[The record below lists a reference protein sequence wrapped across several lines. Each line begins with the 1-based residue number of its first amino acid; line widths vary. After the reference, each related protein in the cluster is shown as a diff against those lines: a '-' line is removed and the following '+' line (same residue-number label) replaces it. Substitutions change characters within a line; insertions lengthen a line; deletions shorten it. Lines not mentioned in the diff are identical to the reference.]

1 MFCGNCGKKIDDG
14 LKFCPE
20 CGAFIGDVSEERKTE
35 TVVNDEQTVTENAEA
50 EAAPADE
57 TAVQE
62 AAAVVIA
69 EAATEAETVSEDQ
82 KIDFDAKAEEARLEA
97 QRVEEEAKAAIAEA
111 QAKADAAK
119 AKAEAAIAEAREKE
133 RRAAM
138 AKAEAQATSS
148 IKSANRR
155 IAVAET
161 AKKNYETALEEAR
174 QAYAQAANAI
184 SEAESLGVTGLPVL
198 SAFVEDGAPSRKN
211 TSKTVAAP
219 APVPAVNVQSTAPQ
233 ENGVKLLSPWAYFWL
248 GILYCVPVI
257 GWIFL
262 IVHSASNKNLNRKKF
277 AISIW
282 IKVIIC
288 LVICAIIAALYF
300 IFRENEYVKTIEDMI
315 KGIIELV
322 KSYFVK
328 A

>member
-1 MFCGNCGKKIDDG
+1 MFCSNCGKKIDDG

-20 CGAFIGDVSEERKTE
+20 CGAFLGEVSEEEKTE
-35 TVVNDEQTVTENAEA
+35 TVVNEEQTVAENAEA

-57 TAVQE
+57 SIAQETAG
-62 AAAVVIA
+62 AVIA
-69 EAATEAETVSEDQ
+69 EAIVETETVSEAE

-111 QAKADAAK
+111 QAKADEAK

-155 IAVAET
+155 IAVAEA
-161 AKKNYETALEEAR
+161 AKKSYDTALEEAR
-174 QAYAQAANAI
+174 QAYSQAAAAI
-184 SEAESLGVTGLPVL
+184 AEAESLGVTGLPEL
-198 SAFVEDGAPSRKN
+198 SAFVEETAPARKN
-211 TSKTVAAP
+211 AAKTAA
-219 APVPAVNVQSTAPQ
+219 APVPVTPVSVQSTASQ
-233 ENGVKLLSPWAYFWL
+233 ESSLKLLSPWAYFWL
-248 GILYCVPVI
+248 SVLYCIPVI

-262 IVHSASNKNLNRKKF
+262 IIHSASNKNLNRKKF

-288 LVICAIIAALYF
+288 LVICAIIAALYL
-300 IFRENEYVKTIEDMI
+300 IFRENVYIKTIEEMI

-322 KSYFVK
+322 KSYFVP